1 MLPQDD
7 SIISSRNTTGGSE
20 QPPPPPLSSRPRAIP
35 AKARDTAIA
44 AEHNDA
50 ETPCHITSSSPN
62 IVDTATGAISPHQAP
77 APAPAQ
83 QPRQHHQREQGES
96 RGIASLESNAEM
108 MTAASKPTSVSHVL
122 TTAATGRA
130 WASTTAQASSVGASG
145 FNGKVPPMNAAT
157 TDTSINMPSATH
169 PSDLAPT
176 ITHKQV
182 PPAPTQSAATG
193 IAMIAA
199 RPASAMMT
207 LKKAV
212 NIMSPAATATATGTG
227 KKTASGRWTR
237 EEHEQFLEG
246 LKVYGREW
254 KKVAQRI
261 PTRTSAQI
269 RSHAQKYFA
278 KLAREE
284 ETRLATVNAI
294 AREHQG
300 GVGGDGGLEI
310 NGGIGGVDGDG
321 TTLLLPPD
329 QHSLLLSGAAISP
342 VQLTSSA
349 MNRVG
354 RILSDPEAVQVEV
367 EDTLAALR
375 RRYHELQRRLYG
387 NNGAEVDANGDGSSG
402 IGGLPRPPPT
412 AMLKE
417 DITRIS
423 SSNGIATGKK
433 RKMGEAM
440 VASPATTTA
449 TTAQGPQKA
458 KILEN
463 RELWTEELIALSVLG
478 GSLQRGDSPR
488 REEPAIPPNSDE
500 EKYSKTC
507 AHKNDANVDAAADTD
522 ESTIKKKA
530 KKDVD
535 NGSDAKE

>member
-1 MLPQDD
+1 M
-7 SIISSRNTTGGSE
+7 
-20 QPPPPPLSSRPRAIP
+20 
-35 AKARDTAIA
+35 
-44 AEHNDA
+44 
-50 ETPCHITSSSPN
+50 
-62 IVDTATGAISPHQAP
+62 
-77 APAPAQ
+77 
-83 QPRQHHQREQGES
+83 
-96 RGIASLESNAEM
+96 
-108 MTAASKPTSVSHVL
+108 
-122 TTAATGRA
+122 
-130 WASTTAQASSVGASG
+130 
-145 FNGKVPPMNAAT
+145 
-157 TDTSINMPSATH
+157 
-169 PSDLAPT
+169 
-176 ITHKQV
+176 
-182 PPAPTQSAATG
+182 
-193 IAMIAA
+193 
-199 RPASAMMT
+199 
-207 LKKAV
+207 
-212 NIMSPAATATATGTG
+212 
-227 KKTASGRWTR
+227 
-237 EEHEQFLEG
+237 
-246 LKVYGREW
+246 
-254 KKVAQRI
+254 
-261 PTRTSAQI
+261 
-269 RSHAQKYFA
+269 
-278 KLAREE
+278 
-284 ETRLATVNAI
+284 NAI

-300 GVGGDGGLEI
+300 GGGGGGGGGLLEI

-321 TTLLLPPD
+321 TPLLLPGD

-387 NNGAEVDANGDGSSG
+387 NNGADVDANGDGSSG

-417 DITRIS
+417 DTTRIS

-433 RKMGEAM
+433 RKIGEAM
-440 VASPATTTA
+440 MASSIAAATTTA
-449 TTAQGPQKA
+449 QEPQKT

-507 AHKNDANVDAAADTD
+507 AHKNDGNVEAAADTD

-535 NGSDAKE
+535 NGNEAKE